1 MNTTTTANIINTRL
15 TEGFK
20 TYLISKGYIFFIN
33 QNKKVSADG
42 SRRNGHGE
50 MRNSNFLPWS

>member
-33 QNKKVSADG
+33 QYKEYSYLRLRDL
-42 SRRNGHGE
+42 E
-50 MRNSNFLPWS
+50 ELPCFRVMIWQP